1 MLSRFLCLEPCV
13 CPGGGGACDLGS
25 PEAEAAA
32 SAAMPAPHG
41 AGSRASSGSMGSRG
55 GDSSGSSGS
64 PGSPGSRGG
73 GAGGRAARWLR
84 AASAALLGLHA
95 VVLVAAE
102 WQYAFVADSGQQ
114 QLDPAALNATLEEWQ
129 SHSALFPEL
138 DPADDADIA
147 IDVLYAE
154 YSIASWKLPA
164 GWWNAYHSGVV
175 FQRRR
180 RSDDE
185 VLNQFTVDFKP
196 VNTDELSYSFLPLV
210 DAVYPGWMPRALGV
224 LYARLHGAQASQLR
238 WQNAAGVAFA
248 LDVPSKYQNFTAV
261 GEIGAAQFNAI
272 VKWARHYGSANRAF
286 TPHELWSVQ
295 TGNVVL
301 ESGVCHDLSTN
312 LLREL
317 VRTGM
322 VQR

>member
-1 MLSRFLCLEPCV
+1 M
-13 CPGGGGACDLGS
+13 AK
-25 PEAEAAA
+25 AATA
-32 SAAMPAPHG
+32 PLPAPHG
-41 AGSRASSGSMGSRG
+41 AGSRGSYGSAGSRG
-55 GDSSGSSGS
+55 GGSPGS

-84 AASAALLGLHA
+84 AASAALLGLQA
-95 VVLVAAE
+95 VVLVAVE

-114 QLDPAALNATLEEWQ
+114 RLDPAALNATLAQWQ
-129 SHSALFPEL
+129 SQSTSFPEL

-154 YSIASWKLPA
+154 YTIASWELPA

-180 RSDDE
+180 RSDNE

-196 VNTDELSYSFLPLV
+196 VKTDEVSYSFLPLV
-210 DAVYPGWMPRALGV
+210 DAVYPGWMPHALGV
-224 LYARLHGAQASQLR
+224 IYARLHGAQAYRLR
-238 WQNAAGVAFA
+238 WQNAAGVGFA
-248 LDVPSKYQNFTAV
+248 LDVPSKYQNFTTV

-272 VKWARHYGSANRAF
+272 VKWARHYGSTNRAF
-286 TPHELWSVQ
+286 TPYELWSVQ
-295 TGNVVL
+295 SGNVAL
-301 ESGVCHDLSTN
+301 ESRFCHDLSTN

-317 VRTGM
+317 VRMGM
-322 VQR
+322 LR